1 MRDAVSGRSKILPY
15 FHSLWSQSIMSRFL
29 STVIDGLVWG
39 FTMAVGW
46 FAAVLLIGA
55 FAA

>member
-1 MRDAVSGRSKILPY
+1 
-15 FHSLWSQSIMSRFL
+15 MSRFL

-46 FAAVLLIGA
+46 FAAILVIGVV
-55 FAA
+55 AA